1 MGMADAGADGFH
13 MPKGDDEKQMTKGY
27 AFVEFNTPE
36 VRSMRCTLCGVAL
49 HVCFPPSICSSG
61 NSATA

>member
-1 MGMADAGADGFH
+1 MADVGADGFH

-36 VRSMRCTLCGVAL
+36 VRSMRCTLFGLAL
-49 HVCFPPSICSSG
+49 HVFHAVVNLLFR
-61 NSATA
+61 NSMKA